1 MKKKIISNRDMA
13 TLSGAPYSPAVG
25 IGNFVFISGQIP
37 DNLDADIKKQTR
49 QVLEKIKALAEA
61 AGSSL
66 ANVVKCTVFLSSFTD
81 FASMND
87 VYRDFFPSEPPA
99 RVAVEVSGLFKGC
112 RIEIDAIAYIS

>member
-1 MKKKIISNRDMA
+1 MA